1 MWHKPLREGDLMKAM
16 FLIFLLGS
24 AVALAQSTAP
34 TSKSTPSPT
43 ASKVDPHQAEDIARH
58 RQMAKAHEE
67 AARCLESGVNEA
79 QCHSQLRAA
88 CKGIAVGQ
96 YCGMRHA
103 H

>member
-1 MWHKPLREGDLMKAM
+1 MRAILTDL
-16 FLIFLLGS
+16 LL
-24 AVALAQSTAP
+24 APIVALAQPAASAAKNSAP
-34 TSKSTPSPT
+34 AKS
-43 ASKVDPHQAEDIARH
+43 SKVDEHRNEDVARH

-67 AARCLESGVNEA
+67 AARCLEAGTAEK
-79 QCHSQLRAA
+79 QCHEQLRNA

>member
-1 MWHKPLREGDLMKAM
+1 MKA
-16 FLIFLLGS
+16 LWILPLLMSVAAFAQTS
-24 AVALAQSTAP
+24 APA
-34 TSKSTPSPT
+34 SKSPLAPASPKGD
-43 ASKVDPHQAEDIARH
+43 AHRNEDVARH

-67 AARCLESGVNEA
+67 AARCLEAGSAEK
-79 QCHSQLRAA
+79 QCHERLREA

>member
-1 MWHKPLREGDLMKAM
+1 MKVGWL
-16 FLIFLLGS
+16 F
-24 AVALAQSTAP
+24 ALATSMATLGLTSAPSIAQTAAP
-34 TSKSTPSPT
+34 ASKSPA
-43 ASKVDPHQAEDIARH
+43 ASASLKADAHRDEDVARH

-67 AARCLESGVNEA
+67 AARCLEAGSDEK
-79 QCHSQLRAA
+79 QCHAQLREM

>member
-1 MWHKPLREGDLMKAM
+1 MKAVWT
-16 FLIFLLGS
+16 FLLLMSVAAFAQTS
-24 AVALAQSTAP
+24 AQTSAP
-34 TSKSTPSPT
+34 PSKSSAAP
-43 ASKVDPHQAEDIARH
+43 KAEAHRNEDVARH

-67 AARCLESGVNEA
+67 AARCLEAGTAEK
-79 QCHSQLRAA
+79 QCHERLREM

>member
-1 MWHKPLREGDLMKAM
+1 MKA
-16 FLIFLLGS
+16 IWIVPLLMS
-24 AVALAQSTAP
+24 AVAFAQSTAP
-34 TSKSTPSPT
+34 ASKSAATPAVT
-43 ASKVDPHQAEDIARH
+43 KVDPHRTEDVARH

-67 AARCLESGVNEA
+67 AARCLESGTAEA
-79 QCHSQLRAA
+79 QCHTQLRVA

>member
-1 MWHKPLREGDLMKAM
+1 MKA
-16 FLIFLLGS
+16 IWTVLLLVS
-24 AVALAQSTAP
+24 VVASAQSSAP
-34 TSKSTPSPT
+34 AGKNSAAPASSKG
-43 ASKVDPHQAEDIARH
+43 DPHRTEDIARH

-67 AARCLESGVNEA
+67 AAKCFESGTAEA
-79 QCHSQLRAA
+79 QCHSRLREA

>member
-1 MWHKPLREGDLMKAM
+1 MWHKPLPKGNSMKAIWIALT
-16 FLIFLLGS
+16 FLS
-24 AVALAQSTAP
+24 AVAFAQTTLPAN
-34 TSKSTPSPT
+34 KGAATPP
-43 ASKVDPHQAEDIARH
+43 ASKDPHRADDVARH
-58 RQMAKAHEE
+58 RQIAKAHEE
-67 AARCLESGVNEA
+67 AARCLESGAAEA